1 MAESFSVEAILS
13 ATDKN
18 MTSTMKK
25 ALGACES
32 FGDRVKSIVAGV
44 GITKVIGAK
53 RWPNKHGVQD
63 NCIPH
68 GIIRCITITRPHH
81 HQIYWRW
88 VGSIFALYVVLMA
101 TAAGL
106 FVTHEST
113 PRLAQQRATTV
124 VIDVPDAAFPPT
136 RSLRQVVRY

>member
-1 MAESFSVEAILS
+1 MRRLLESLA
-13 ATDKN
+13 
-18 MTSTMKK
+18 
-25 ALGACES
+25 
-32 FGDRVKSIVAGV
+32 
-44 GITKVIGAK
+44 
-53 RWPNKHGVQD
+53 
-63 NCIPH
+63 
-68 GIIRCITITRPHH
+68 PHH
-81 HQIYWRW
+81 HQIYWRR

-124 VIDVPDAAFPPT
+124 AIDEPDAAVPPT

>member
-1 MAESFSVEAILS
+1 MRRLLESL
-13 ATDKN
+13 T
-18 MTSTMKK
+18 
-25 ALGACES
+25 
-32 FGDRVKSIVAGV
+32 
-44 GITKVIGAK
+44 
-53 RWPNKHGVQD
+53 
-63 NCIPH
+63 
-68 GIIRCITITRPHH
+68 PHH

-113 PRLAQQRATTV
+113 RKVAQQPVTTMAV
-124 VIDVPDAAFPPT
+124 DQADADVPQT